1 MQDDDQQ
8 RLFDQWL
15 KSHRGLFFK
24 VVRAYA
30 FTPDDQED
38 LFQEIAT
45 QVWRSVPNFRGD
57 AAVTTWIYRVALN
70 AAIAWTRKEWKHRE
84 GKQSV
89 DGVDLA
95 ILQASPVADPRI
107 EWLYAQIR
115 ELNEIDRSLTLL
127 LLDGFSYKEMASVLG
142 ITENHVG
149 VKISRI
155 KVTVVN
161 VPFVA
166 PIRWSGGANQ
176 IRAEKLGQPC
186 GQQFI
191 IQNRCGGASGSIWWT
206 TSARISR

>member
-70 AAIAWTRKEWKHRE
+70 AAIAWTRKEWKHRV

-95 ILQASPVADPRI
+95 ILQASPAADPRI

-115 ELNEIDRSLTLL
+115 ELNKIDRSLTLL

-155 KVTVVN
+155 K
-161 VPFVA
+161 A
-166 PIRWSGGANQ
+166 Y
-176 IRAEKLGQPC
+176 L
-186 GQQFI
+186 
-191 IQNRCGGASGSIWWT
+191 T
-206 TSARISR
+206 TKSREEFGHGV